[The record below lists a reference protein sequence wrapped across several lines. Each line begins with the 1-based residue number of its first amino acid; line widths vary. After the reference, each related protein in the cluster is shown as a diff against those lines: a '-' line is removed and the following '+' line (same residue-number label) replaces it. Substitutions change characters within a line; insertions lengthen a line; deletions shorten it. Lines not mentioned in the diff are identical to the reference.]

1 MSDDF
6 DPHLT
11 IADMRPLYCVKGVKK
26 GFDTA
31 GQDFNRFLKEGAK
44 ASTLRGHGYD
54 AVIDRVV
61 ESLRAKEPTDGR

>member
-11 IADMRPLYCVKGVKK
+11 IGDMRPLYCVKGVKK
-26 GFDTA
+26 GFETA
-31 GQDFNRFLKEGAK
+31 GLDFPTFLTNGAR
-44 ASTLRGHGYD
+44 ASELRGHGYD

-61 ESLRAKEPTDGR
+61 ESLRAKEPTDG